1 MMEEGLVSFEDFKK
15 LKLRVAQ
22 IKEVSDHPNADRLY
36 VVKIDTGTSLKTIV
50 AGIKKSYSKEELIG
64 KKVVIIE
71 NLQPA
76 VIRGVE
82 SQAMLLAASS
92 EDMQSVLTPA
102 KDMPVGSSISCVPF
116 LSLSYSHHF
125 AYFFLQLL
133 FTNIL
138 MASLPLN

>member
-92 EDMQSVLTPA
+92 EDTQSVLTPA
-102 KDMPVGSSISCVPF
+102 KDMPVGSSVS
-116 LSLSYSHHF
+116 
-125 AYFFLQLL
+125 
-133 FTNIL
+133 
-138 MASLPLN
+138 